1 MAAGRPTAEDRQF
14 FGAPS
19 LQSRPIWVFLG
30 TTVCCSHREFGSH
43 AKHVGEHLFRRAP
56 PGRPTSHL
64 FGRSVMEITYERCC
78 GIDVHKKLSVA
89 CLLTPDASGQRA
101 KVLRTFGTVTQDLL
115 ELRDWLA
122 AAGCTH
128 VAMEATGVYW
138 KPVYRLLE
146 GSFELLVVNAQHI
159 KAVPGRKTDLKDAE
173 WIADLLPQ
181 GLLKGSFIPPMA
193 QRDLRELT
201 RYRTS
206 LVEDRARVV
215 NRLQKTLEETNL
227 KLGDVVSDITGK
239 SARAIL
245 DALLAGET
253 DPSALADLARGRLKA
268 KRAAL
273 EQAVVGTI
281 KAHHRFLLS
290 EHLAHMEALED
301 AIRRVSHEI
310 EQRMQLLEPI
320 DQHERATEE
329 VSQSAQAPLSWAH
342 AVTLLATIAGISQ
355 RAAEG
360 ILAEIGTDTTR
371 FPSAGHLASWAGM
384 CPGNNESAGKRL
396 SGKTRRGRPWLRKL
410 LVEAALAAGH
420 TKNTYL
426 SAQYRRIA
434 ARRGNKKA
442 ALAVGHT
449 LLVIIFHLVQRQK
462 TYEELGGNYFD
473 ERERQATE
481 KRLVRRLEKSGYQ
494 VTLQPVPQVA

>member
-1 MAAGRPTAEDRQF
+1 MNIA
-14 FGAPS
+14 
-19 LQSRPIWVFLG
+19 
-30 TTVCCSHREFGSH
+30 
-43 AKHVGEHLFRRAP
+43 
-56 PGRPTSHL
+56 
-64 FGRSVMEITYERCC
+64 YERCC
-78 GIDVHKKLSVA
+78 GIDIHKKLLVA
-89 CLLTPDASGQRA
+89 CLVTPDASGRRT
-101 KVLRTFGTVTQDLL
+101 KELRTFLTVTQDLL
-115 ELRDWLA
+115 ALRDWLS

-146 GSFELLVVNAQHI
+146 GELELLVVNAQHI
-159 KAVPGRKTDLKDAE
+159 KAVPGRKTDVKDAE
-173 WIADLLPQ
+173 WIADLLQ
-181 GLLKGSFIPPMA
+181 HGLLRGSFIPPTA

-206 LVEDRARVV
+206 LIEDRARVV

-245 DALLAGET
+245 EALLAGET
-253 DPSALADLARGRLKA
+253 DPTALADLARGRLKA

-273 EQAVVGTI
+273 EQALVGSL

-290 EHLAHMEALED
+290 EHLTHMDTLEE
-301 AIRRVSHEI
+301 AIRRVGQEI
-310 EQRMQLLEPI
+310 EQRMQLLEQT
-320 DQHERATEE
+320 DQGERAEVAPDQFTET
-329 VSQSAQAPLSWAH
+329 PLSWAQ
-342 AVTLLATIAGISQ
+342 AVTLLTTIPGISQ

-360 ILAEIGTDTTR
+360 VLAEIGADMTR
-371 FPSAGHLASWAGM
+371 FPSAKHLASWAGM

-396 SGKTRRGRPWLRKL
+396 NSRTRRGSPWLRKL
-410 LVEAALAAGH
+410 LVEAALAASH

-442 ALAVGHT
+442 AIAVGHT
-449 LLVIIFHLVQRQK
+449 IVIIIFHLLQK
-462 TYEELGGNYFD
+462 RKGYEELGGNYFD
-473 ERERQATE
+473 ERERQTTE
-481 KRLVRRLEKSGYQ
+481 KRLVRRLEKLGYQ
-494 VTLQPVPQVA
+494 VSLQPVAQVA